1 MLFLFDRACKPGS
14 VHVSSRKRQPSSIF
28 TANYFAVQ
36 AQTGSATM
44 KGTSSSVAKRL
55 QIKVL
60 HRIGF
65 TANLC
70 CHRSG

>member
-1 MLFLFDRACKPGS
+1 MTEL
-14 VHVSSRKRQPSSIF
+14 VSRVLYTFSQRKRQPSSIF

-44 KGTSSSVAKRL
+44 KGASSPVAKGLR
-55 QIKVL
+55 IKVL

-65 TANLC
+65 TADLRYRKNW
-70 CHRSG
+70 